1 LSVTLLKNQR
11 ILMQFSLMDIEMNGT
26 YDSMNFTHLT

>member
-1 LSVTLLKNQR
+1 
-11 ILMQFSLMDIEMNGT
+11 MQFSLMDIEMNGT